1 MQCHAH
7 ELMATTNNQ
16 DESGCI
22 GNVIDDEDDR

>member
-7 ELMATTNNQ
+7 ELMATTNN

-22 GNVIDDEDDR
+22 GNVIDDEDDK